1 MTDTPTAIP
10 DTWDDDTARQ
20 LLVYLAAGL
29 AAGGMPAHEVED
41 DVRTVAARLGYPSAQ
56 VDAAP
61 TSVRLSLG
69 HGTPATIES
78 IEGGLR
84 LDQLSE
90 VSTVQVGLLTG
101 RMSPAAALDLLKSL
115 RARPH
120 RYSSLG
126 MYAGGLLSSSG
137 IALLLHPAPAAVA
150 FAAVM
155 SPLVVSLILLAGRSR
170 TISTLLPLVAAFPV
184 ALLAFAFADVG
195 WLDGPLRALLPPL
208 AVLLPGGLIVTG
220 LSELA
225 AGAMVAGASR
235 LVFGTTQLLLF
246 AVGVG
251 GAVLALHPAAS
262 QFDTTKAD
270 DFGWWAIPIGAV
282 AVTLGIAL
290 MESVAFSRV
299 PWVLAIVCTT
309 AGFQAFG
316 HEMLGSPWAGAFL
329 GATAASLGSSL
340 VEFVRPQMSRIVV
353 FLPSFWLL
361 VPGSLSLLSLTQ
373 YEISPLAAADAILLT
388 AGMMIAIAL
397 GVVVGASLA
406 RSVRRIARRTGIRV
420 VLQHVAER
428 RQARSRGTA

>member
-41 DVRTVAARLGYPSAQ
+41 DVRTVAARLGHPGAQ

-61 TSVRLSLG
+61 TSIRLSLG

-101 RMSPAAALDLLKSL
+101 RMSAAAALDLLKSL

-137 IALLLHPAPAAVA
+137 LALLLHPAPASVA
-150 FAAVM
+150 FAATM

-170 TISTLLPLVAAFPV
+170 TISTLLPLAAAFPV

-251 GAVLALHPAAS
+251 GAVLALHPSAG
-262 QFDTTKAD
+262 QFDTAKAG
-270 DFGWWAIPIGAV
+270 DFGWWALPIGAV

-290 MESVAFSRV
+290 MESVAFARV
-299 PWVLAIVCTT
+299 PWLLAIVCTT

-340 VEFVRPQMSRIVV
+340 VEFVRPQVSRIVV

-397 GVVVGASLA
+397 GVVVGTSLA

-420 VLQHVAER
+420 VVQHVAQR
-428 RQARSRGTA
+428 RRASSRGTA